1 MTPRLLPAFCFGFI
15 FIATGCSVLK
25 NSPKYGFSE
34 GYYESRLFHK
44 KKKKV
49 YVLPQEDTV
58 KVYTAKS
65 LQKQF
70 VDTLS
75 SLKIAFPPDRK
86 PLQFED
92 YFFRKSTFDLD
103 VLTIPFKYRPA
114 VPSFPRQLNATFNGA
129 LYAGFRSDL
138 YRLSYSQTPLRLFKR
153 RITHFGYS
161 FGAIGGIGTSR
172 IDEYVTSNNIAIQYD
187 GTVAFAGLNLL
198 VGVETISIGLAVGA
212 DHLLDPNRKYWVNQ
226 GKPWFGVSFGL
237 NLN

>member
-1 MTPRLLPAFCFGFI
+1 MTPRLFVALCFGFV
-15 FIATGCSVLK
+15 FTTTSCNVLK
-25 NSPKYGFSE
+25 DSPKYGFSE
-34 GYYESRLFHK
+34 GYYQSRIFHK

-49 YVLPQEDTV
+49 YVVPQDDSV

-70 VDTLS
+70 VDTTS
-75 SLKIAFPPDRK
+75 SLKIAFPPNQK

-92 YFFRKSTFDLD
+92 YFFRKATFDID

-114 VPSFPRQLNATFNGA
+114 VARFPRQLNATFNGA

-172 IDEYVTSNNIAIQYD
+172 IDEYVTNNNISIQYD